1 MGFDKGSDAFKMEAM
16 GAGCDEEGLADGYC
30 KEAWGGSVGLCV
42 IVRGSEDVQMQQSGI
57 CSLLGLRL
65 AGLMVP
71 LLLLPLGMGRG
82 RGGAGPTMEARFL
95 RFLSAAVLFDI
106 IIVSHHT
113 QQETGTEH
121 T

>member
-1 MGFDKGSDAFKMEAM
+1 
-16 GAGCDEEGLADGYC
+16 
-30 KEAWGGSVGLCV
+30 
-42 IVRGSEDVQMQQSGI
+42 
-57 CSLLGLRL
+57 
-65 AGLMVP
+65 MVP

-106 IIVSHHT
+106 IIVSRYT